1 MATVIPEYTMKKIV
15 SALLVATALVAMN
28 HTPTHAAGA
37 GGQSETSVLVTV
49 DQAKVFRVSRPA
61 STIIIGNPAI
71 VDATIEDDQTLIL
84 TGRSFGVTNL
94 IVLDTNG
101 DAIVDQAVVV
111 RGSETNTVRIYRRN
125 SRETLACAPV
135 CEPTLTIGDDN
146 EAFGF
151 ASGQIQARNQLSEAN
166 SN

>member
-1 MATVIPEYTMKKIV
+1 MKKLLLGA
-15 SALLVATALVAMN
+15 ALLTSVFATSFSPVYAAN
-28 HTPTHAAGA
+28 GTHASN
-37 GGQSETSVLVTV
+37 QSVIVTV

-101 DAIVDQAVVV
+101 DSVVDQTVVV
-111 RGSETNTVRIYRRN
+111 RASETNTVRIYRRD

-135 CEPTLTIGDDN
+135 CEPTLTIGDNN
-146 EAFGF
+146 EAFNF

>member
-1 MATVIPEYTMKKIV
+1 MKRILFGLMLCA
-15 SALLVATALVAMN
+15 SFGIADLQTS
-28 HTPTHAAGA
+28 HAASA
-37 GGQSETSVLVTV
+37 TQQQETSVIVTV

-94 IVLDTNG
+94 IVLDSDGNSV
-101 DAIVDQAVVV
+101 VDQKVVV

-146 EAFGF
+146 EAFDF

-166 SN
+166 SD